1 MKLTLLLLLSWMFSG
16 LLVAQTTAP
25 ACCPQTPTKEKHQAL
40 WKKLEARISEVDS
53 QLNGVMGIAIRDLT
67 TGDTFLL
74 HGDDVFAQASSIK
87 ITVLAQLYEQ
97 EQRGR
102 QGEKNVARLND
113 LYTVRAEDMVPDSFI
128 MLGLTNT
135 HLRRKMM
142 DLEAARAGR
151 ENVSTPREMTTLLEA
166 IYRNKLFDKD
176 LTA

>member
-40 WKKLEARISEVDS
+40 WKKLEAQISEVDS

-87 ITVLAQLYEQ
+87 ITVLAELYQQ
-97 EQRGR
+97 ERRGR
-102 QGEKNVARLND
+102 QGEKGVARLND
-113 LYTVRAEDMVPDSFI
+113 LYTVRAEDMVPDSSI
-128 MLGLTNT
+128 MLGLTPGVTRVTNRDLAT
-135 HLRRKMM
+135 MM
-142 DLEAARAGR
+142 VAVSDNSAT
-151 ENVSTPREMTTLLEA
+151 NVLIDHVGMANVEHML
-166 IYRNKLFDKD
+166 
-176 LTA
+176 